1 MYFPGLEKSWILLLG
16 KMAEG
21 MEKSFYNLRLSKYL
35 VLFEKWKNV
44 VFLIEQKTYEPKGWV
59 FSIP

>member
-1 MYFPGLEKSWILLLG
+1 MYFPGLEKLWILLLG

-21 MEKSFYNLRLSKYL
+21 MEKSFYNLRLLSKYL

-44 VFLIEQKTYEPKGWV
+44 VFVIEQTYEPKGWV
-59 FSIP
+59 FSIS